1 MNQNNSN
8 IDKQLQD
15 KFSNF
20 APVPPAFVW
29 DQLDSKLEAKSK
41 RKRSIIVWS
50 VAASITVAAVSGL
63 MLMMNQSSSIN
74 KQMPVSV
81 VRENATIQKTIQP
94 EVIVP
99 QEEEK
104 INNASAPIQF
114 GGNAMEPS
122 SLSNDEGMKAADN
135 ALEVVENQETSVAE
149 TSSIFAN
156 VAYGDFGSKTPQ
168 INPFH
173 IGNFLQLTLITPS
186 SRKPLERKL
195 SRWAFEVGYDQNQT
209 AVTYKSN
216 PELAQYVHKNYLQRM
231 KESEYALSAS
241 QVHFSLR
248 YQLSSKWIVSAG
260 LSWMQNRT
268 QQNFHFRDSMP
279 ASVQQGFE
287 ADALGNYPIFGYLN
301 LGPQINYEGIS
312 NVTMFSLPVGAIY
325 EHSLNKKWTITA
337 EALLQANYLSAKKG
351 NTLNYHTL
359 MLQDIDGG
367 VFRDLLWSGKI
378 GVGIQRELSKKN
390 SVGLRLNTQGMFT
403 PMYKQNAAIDNKGW
417 SVGLSGYYV
426 WRFIK

>member
-8 IDKQLQD
+8 IDKQLQE

-29 DQLDSKLEAKSK
+29 DELDSKLDAKNK
-41 RKRSIIVWS
+41 RKRGLLIWT
-50 VAASITVAAVSGL
+50 VAASMTIAAVSSL
-63 MLMMNQSSSIN
+63 VFFNQSNQKAQTTSITNNKGTQVESSI
-74 KQMPVSV
+74 
-81 VRENATIQKTIQP
+81 QKS
-94 EVIVP
+94 VIVP
-99 QEEEK
+99 QNEEK
-104 INNASAPIQF
+104 NNLSTESNPISVNSQF
-114 GGNAMEPS
+114 HSKVVRESSEIGNFLQLEDVKETTATEVS
-122 SLSNDEGMKAADN
+122 SSFVG
-135 ALEVVENQETSVAE
+135 VG
-149 TSSIFAN
+149 
-156 VAYGDFGSKTPQ
+156 YGEFESKSPE
-168 INPFH
+168 INPFQF
-173 IGNFLQLTLITPS
+173 GNFLQLTLITPS

-403 PMYKQNAAIDNKGW
+403 PMHKQNAAIDNKGW

-426 WRFIK
+426 WHFIK

>member
-8 IDKQLQD
+8 IDKQLQE

-29 DQLDSKLEAKSK
+29 DELDSKLDAKNN
-41 RKRSIIVWS
+41 RKRGLLIWS
-50 VAASITVAAVSGL
+50 VAASISVAAISGFMFFTQSSQTAKSSTAANIKGSQVESSVQTQVVVPQKENQTNVSIAK
-63 MLMMNQSSSIN
+63 NQSSTGAQFNSNEAGEPAEN
-74 KQMPVSV
+74 KEFLQLEDVK
-81 VRENATIQKTIQP
+81 ETT
-94 EVIVP
+94 
-99 QEEEK
+99 
-104 INNASAPIQF
+104 
-114 GGNAMEPS
+114 AMEAS
-122 SLSNDEGMKAADN
+122 S
-135 ALEVVENQETSVAE
+135 
-149 TSSIFAN
+149 SSIG
-156 VAYGDFGSKTPQ
+156 VGYGEFESKSPE

-173 IGNFLQLTLITPS
+173 FGNFLQLTLKTPS

-209 AVTYKSN
+209 SVLYRAN

-231 KESEYALSAS
+231 KESEFALSAS

-248 YQLSSKWIVSAG
+248 YQLSNKWVLSAG
-260 LSWMQNRT
+260 VSWMQNRT

-301 LGPQINYEGIS
+301 LGPQIDYAGIS
-312 NVTMFSLPVGAIY
+312 NVSLLSIPVGTIY
-325 EHSLNKKWTITA
+325 EHAINKKWSITA
-337 EALLQANYLSAKKG
+337 EALVQANYLSAKKG
-351 NTLNYHTL
+351 NTLNYHNL
-359 MLQDIDGG
+359 MLQSIDGG
-367 VFRDLLWSGKI
+367 VYRDLLWSGKF
-378 GVGIQRELSKKN
+378 GVGLQRELKNKN
-390 SVGLRLNTQGMFT
+390 SIGMRLNTQGMFT
-403 PMYKQNAAIDNKGW
+403 PMYKQNAAIENRGW

>member
-8 IDKQLQD
+8 IDKQLQE

-29 DQLDSKLEAKSK
+29 DELDSKLDAKNK
-41 RKRSIIVWS
+41 RKRGLLIWT
-50 VAASITVAAVSGL
+50 VAASMTIAAVSSL
-63 MLMMNQSSSIN
+63 VFFNQSNQKAQTTSITNNKGTQVESSI
-74 KQMPVSV
+74 
-81 VRENATIQKTIQP
+81 QKS
-94 EVIVP
+94 VIVP
-99 QEEEK
+99 QNEEK
-104 INNASAPIQF
+104 NNLSIESNPISVHSQF
-114 GGNAMEPS
+114 HSKVVRESSEIGNFLQLEDVKETTATEVS
-122 SLSNDEGMKAADN
+122 SSFVG
-135 ALEVVENQETSVAE
+135 VG
-149 TSSIFAN
+149 
-156 VAYGDFGSKTPQ
+156 YGEFESKSPE
-168 INPFH
+168 INPFQF
-173 IGNFLQLTLITPS
+173 GNFLQLTLKTPS

-209 AVTYKSN
+209 SVLYRAN

-231 KESEYALSAS
+231 KESEFALSAS

-248 YQLSSKWIVSAG
+248 YQLSNKWVLSAG
-260 LSWMQNRT
+260 VSWMQNRT

-301 LGPQINYEGIS
+301 LGPQIDYAGIS
-312 NVTMFSLPVGAIY
+312 NISMLSIPVGTIY
-325 EHSLNKKWTITA
+325 EHSLNKNWSVTA
-337 EALLQANYLSAKKG
+337 EALVQANYLSAKKG

-367 VFRDLLWSGKI
+367 VYRDLLWSGKF
-378 GVGIQRELSKKN
+378 GVGLQRELKNKN
-390 SVGLRLNTQGMFT
+390 SVGMRLNTQGMFT
-403 PMYKQNAAIDNKGW
+403 PMYKQNSAIENRGW